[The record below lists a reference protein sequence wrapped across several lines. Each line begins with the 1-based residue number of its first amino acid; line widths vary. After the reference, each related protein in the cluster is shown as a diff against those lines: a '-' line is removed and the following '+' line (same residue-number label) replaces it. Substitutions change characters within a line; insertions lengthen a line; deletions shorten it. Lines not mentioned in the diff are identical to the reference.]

1 MPRCKSLR
9 EHTVGSVSRRAPTTT
24 PCESMLHLTECDAKD
39 AKNAQKVDAQLT
51 RKSVRVDARLTHLE
65 RHPLKTPI
73 FAPCRRLD
81 HCPRTCIPMIP
92 SLACVHTTQNLQ
104 CSHTRS
110 PRAHRVHPYPR
121 RKRHTPRETAKSTP
135 LERRHNDR
143 VCAPRA
149 RIHCTPPTCS
159 VQLTSLSNMPN
170 HHRLVEQPCLS
181 P

>member
-1 MPRCKSLR
+1 
-9 EHTVGSVSRRAPTTT
+9 
-24 PCESMLHLTECDAKD
+24 MLHLTECDAKD

-81 HCPRTCIPMIP
+81 HCPRTCFPMIP

-110 PRAHRVHPYPR
+110 HRAPIVSTRTRDANV
-121 RKRHTPRETAKSTP
+121 TPPERLPNPP